1 MIDVVKLRRIA
12 VGDDDMAE
20 VRITKRLLQQIVSE
34 IEAGRQ
40 AELQLKRQAQLDAV
54 LLDISGTVT
63 G

>member
-12 VGDDDMAE
+12 AGDDDMAE
-20 VRITKRLLQQIVSE
+20 VRVTKRLLCQVISE
-34 IEAGRQ
+34 IEAGRL
-40 AELQLKRQAQLDAV
+40 AELQLRRQTQLDAL

>member
-12 VGDDDMAE
+12 AGDDDMAE
-20 VRITKRLLQQIVSE
+20 VRVTKRLLCQVISE
-34 IEAGRQ
+34 IEAGRL
-40 AELQLKRQAQLDAV
+40 AELQLRRQTQLDAV